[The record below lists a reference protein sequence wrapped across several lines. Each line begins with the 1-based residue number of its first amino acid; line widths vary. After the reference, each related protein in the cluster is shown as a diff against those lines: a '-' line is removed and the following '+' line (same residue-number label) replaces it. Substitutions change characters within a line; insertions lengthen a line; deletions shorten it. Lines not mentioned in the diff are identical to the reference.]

1 VVEVTLGAPDRLE
14 LLAPYPNP
22 ARDGATLRYALPAA
36 ADVELA
42 VYDVLGRRVAM
53 LADEARS
60 AGRVE
65 RRLDTRRLPSGVYFV
80 RLVAGGEVRT
90 QRLTVVR

>member
-1 VVEVTLGAPDRLE
+1 
-14 LLAPYPNP
+14 
-22 ARDGATLRYALPAA
+22 
-36 ADVELA
+36 
-42 VYDVLGRRVAM
+42 M